1 MAQPSLV
8 RPSQGRIIAGVA
20 LAIALRFDWNVTLVR
35 LVTLVLGLFTGVG
48 LLLYLVLWIVI
59 PSGD

>member
-1 MAQPSLV
+1 MAQPTLV

-35 LVTLVLGLFTGVG
+35 IVTLLLGLFTGVG
-48 LLLYLVLWIVI
+48 LLLYIVLWIVI
-59 PSGD
+59 PSSD

>member
-35 LVTLVLGLFTGVG
+35 LVTLLLGLFTGVG